1 VNGSN
6 RDDTPLGQLMRDFH
20 CKKSGEMKYK
30 DLADTVRYYKED
42 EGGYNMCKL
51 MEDYTAKKMRTAHEE
66 GELKGKI
73 EGKREGKK
81 EGENAKAR
89 ETARKM
95 IAKGMDFNE
104 IAELVGLSVAQ
115 VEELAKENK

>member
-1 VNGSN
+1 
-6 RDDTPLGQLMRDFH
+6 
-20 CKKSGEMKYK
+20 MKYK

-66 GELKGKI
+66 GERRGEI
-73 EGKREGKK
+73 ETK
-81 EGENAKAR
+81 EK
-89 ETARKM
+89 TARKM
-95 IAKGMDFNE
+95 IADGMPIDM
-104 IAELVGLSVAQ
+104 IVKYSGLSVAQ